1 MTKLAQHFVQAILS
15 IAEIRSELGQWLGMS
30 CGMEGI
36 RLTPKWLVEDKN
48 YLVRL
53 LGERSVGDMN
63 AGQWWSFCQIWIGP
77 MFLDICKSPISWL
90 IRCHPPVQYVPDQY
104 QQNLVDWNR
113 GKMWVSS
120 IPGRETFSKLC
131 RTALVLDVFVCWMEK
146 EWSCLG
152 PF

>member
-63 AGQWWSFCQIWIGP
+63 AGQW
-77 MFLDICKSPISWL
+77 
-90 IRCHPPVQYVPDQY
+90 
-104 QQNLVDWNR
+104 
-113 GKMWVSS
+113 
-120 IPGRETFSKLC
+120 
-131 RTALVLDVFVCWMEK
+131 
-146 EWSCLG
+146 
-152 PF
+152 